1 MFKFIPD
8 EKVFYSFLS
17 KRLESVDLSLNDI
30 KDILEKCLNVTY
42 NRFKLINNKYYNDN
56 GSILL
61 NTAHSSQMVLFLYE
75 LSRQA
80 YLKSLSNE
88 NENTK
93 YKIIADKLYY
103 LKISDT
109 LANILYSIELPL
121 KIFCDHPH
129 SCVVGRVTF
138 TKSSSFKFTTC
149 CSIGNN
155 WGKYPSIDGDLVM
168 FPNSVLLGNI
178 QIEGIVVVSNGC
190 YIKDEGLIKNKLVF
204 GRSPNLIFK
213 DIKDEDKQKWLEF
226 YKI

>member
-1 MFKFIPD
+1 MIKFIPD
-8 EKVFYSFLS
+8 EKTFYSFLS
-17 KRLESVDLSLNDI
+17 KRLESVDLYLIDI
-30 KDILEKCLNVTY
+30 KDILEECLNVTF
-42 NRFKLINNKYYNDN
+42 NRFKFINNKYYNDN
-56 GSILL
+56 GNIIL

-80 YLKSLSNE
+80 YLKSLSSE
-88 NENTK
+88 NNK

-109 LANILYSIELPL
+109 LTNILYSIELPL

-129 SCVVGRVTF
+129 SSVIGRATF
-138 TKSSSFKFTTC
+138 TNNSSFKFSTC

-155 WGKYPSIDGDLVM
+155 WGKYPSINGDLVM
-168 FPNSVLLGNI
+168 FPNSVILGNV

-190 YIKDEGLIKNKLVF
+190 YIKDEGLIKDKLVF

-213 DIKDEDKQKWLEF
+213 NIKKEDKDKYLF
-226 YKI
+226 YTKH